1 MRASATPGLCR
12 GLFSDYRIRCFAQKI
27 IMMLG
32 IVSAFVLSGT
42 AQSPVS
48 GSFAG
53 TVTEKTSGTRISG
66 ALVTFRNQDT
76 GSQTTAVSG
85 PDGQFLKTSLSP
97 GFYEIEV
104 RADGY
109 LPEKKRQRLLATR
122 ENSVVPVPFELLKPV
137 ATATPTPAPTTTP
150 NQLAEFT
157 TATDEDQAI
166 VANPRRDGAFDARS
180 I

>member
-1 MRASATPGLCR
+1 MRASPTPDHSR
-12 GLFSDYRIRCFAQKI
+12 GLFSNYHICRFVLKF

-32 IVSAFVLSGT
+32 IVSAFAPSGT
-42 AQSPVS
+42 SQSPVS

-53 TVTEKTSGTRISG
+53 VVTEKASGTRISG

-76 GSQTTAVSG
+76 GSQTTAISG

-109 LPEKKRQRLLATR
+109 LPEKKLQRLLATR
-122 ENSVVPVPFELLKPV
+122 ENSVVPVPFELLKPDGYRD
-137 ATATPTPAPTTTP
+137 ADAGTDCDSGPT
-150 NQLAEFT
+150 
-157 TATDEDQAI
+157 
-166 VANPRRDGAFDARS
+166 R
-180 I
+180 